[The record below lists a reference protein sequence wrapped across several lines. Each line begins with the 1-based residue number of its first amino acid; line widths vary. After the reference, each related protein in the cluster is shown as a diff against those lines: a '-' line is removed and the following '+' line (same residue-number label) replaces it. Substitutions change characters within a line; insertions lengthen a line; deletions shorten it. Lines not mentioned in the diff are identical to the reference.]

1 MFRTISFCLIGIF
14 LVCQLA
20 YCQEAVKGPADFHQ
34 AESDGPGYIN
44 PYSKGVGPQVVGWI
58 LAGDGLVSLVLGLT
72 FDANNTL
79 SNIYAE
85 SGERSLGETLEKITW
100 IEGAVQMAIGIPF
113 IIAGSIQHG
122 KWKKWEIEHGN
133 LKVSL
138 RGTKVVVDF

>member
-1 MFRTISFCLIGIF
+1 MFRMISFCLIGIF
-14 LVCQLA
+14 LICQLA
-20 YCQEAVKGPADFHQ
+20 FCQEAVKEPAEFHQ

-79 SNIYAE
+79 SNMYAE

-113 IIAGSIQHG
+113 IIAGSVQHG

>member
-58 LAGDGLVSLVLGLT
+58 LAGDGIVSLALGLS

-79 SNIYAE
+79 SNMYAE
-85 SGERSLGETLEKITW
+85 TGERDLGETMEKILW